1 MGNEYTETM
10 SALNNLGAVFIVSSQ
25 QMSVCLRCAPTLS
38 VRLHCLCA
46 HPVCAPTLSVRLQS
60 LCTYSLCAPT
70 FTAKVCVSA
79 TSSSRP
85 TR

>member
-46 HPVCAPTLSVRLQS
+46 HPVCAPTVSVRLHLLLKSVRLLPLHLDLQDELS
-60 LCTYSLCAPT
+60 QV
-70 FTAKVCVSA
+70 K
-79 TSSSRP
+79 
-85 TR
+85 